1 MIEVKKHTVMV
12 APQASSVG
20 CADTYY
26 SSVVKNNTPNSPG
39 SFEVEFGDDANLFRI
54 QKDAAGIRF
63 YRVGDPPQS
72 LPASF
77 TVKPVVSG
85 SRPIRVINYT
95 PETVDDCAG
104 TNKRYTHYPDASIM
118 FVINNCSTCESRGVL
133 VILDKD
139 QNYTNPVVGYVNDS
153 EYISEVFVYQA
164 PNYVEESIC
173 SDPCT
178 GTKIAPITYNVITPS
193 FTSCFSRYED
203 CSEQTSYNGLSIV
216 IPQGGSVSINA
227 NQKPTAISSTPLSSP
242 ATLYLSTY
250 FCVGNEC
257 GCAPGGVGIIINK
270 EPSLVVTVSITNC
283 STGSTRTSFANLN
296 YLSGGSNAS
305 ISMNTGEYV
314 SAIEVEERGVRETT
328 SNCPGGGGPT
338 LE

>member
-1 MIEVKKHTVMV
+1 MV

-39 SFEVEFGDDANLFRI
+39 SFEVEFGDDTNLFRI

-164 PNYVEESIC
+164 SNYVEESTC
-173 SDPCT
+173 SNPCT
-178 GTKIAPITYNVITPS
+178 GAKIAPITYNVITPS
-193 FTSCFSRYED
+193 FTSCSSTD
-203 CSEQTSYNGLSIV
+203 ANCNNLTSYNGLSIV

-227 NQKPTAISSTPLSSP
+227 NRKPTATSSTPLSSP
-242 ATLYLSTY
+242 ATLYLSAY
-250 FCVGNEC
+250 SCNEEACECLGGMGNT
-257 GCAPGGVGIIINK
+257 ITSK
-270 EPSLVVTVSITNC
+270 EPSLVVTVSITDC
-283 STGSTRTSFANLN
+283 STGSTRTSSANLN
-296 YLSGGSNAS
+296 YSSGGSDAF

-314 SAIEVEERGVRETT
+314 SAIEVEERGVRETI
-328 SNCPGGGGPT
+328 SNCPGGGDGFTPS
-338 LE
+338 

>member
-1 MIEVKKHTVMV
+1 MV

-26 SSVVKNNTPNSPG
+26 SSVVKNNTPNSTG

-104 TNKRYTHYPDASIM
+104 TNKRYTHYPDAFIM
-118 FVINNCSTCESRGVL
+118 FVINNCSTCESRGAL

-139 QNYTNPVVGYVNDS
+139 QNYTNPVAGYVNDS

-164 PNYVEESIC
+164 SNYVEESIC

-178 GTKIAPITYNVITPS
+178 GAKITPITYNVITPS
-193 FTSCFSRYED
+193 FTSCISLD
-203 CSEQTSYNGLSIV
+203 ANCNNQTSYNGLSIV
-216 IPQGGSVSINA
+216 IPQGGSVSIDA
-227 NQKPTAISSTPLSSP
+227 NQKPTATSSTPLSSP
-242 ATLYLSTY
+242 ATLYLSAY
-250 FCVGNEC
+250 FCNENGCDCFVG
-257 GCAPGGVGIIINK
+257 GIITMK

-283 STGSTRTSFANLN
+283 STGSTRTSSANLN

-314 SAIEVEERGVRETT
+314 SAIEVEERGVIETA
-328 SNCPGGGGPT
+328 SNCPGGGGT
-338 LE
+338 LM

>member
-1 MIEVKKHTVMV
+1 MA

-26 SSVVKNNTPNSPG
+26 SSVVKNNTPDSPG
-39 SFEVEFGDDANLFRI
+39 SFEVEFGDDTNLFRI
-54 QKDAAGIRF
+54 RKDAAGIRF

-139 QNYTNPVVGYVNDS
+139 RNHTNPVVGYVNDG

-164 PNYVEESIC
+164 SNYVEESIC
-173 SDPCT
+173 SDPCAGARIT
-178 GTKIAPITYNVITPS
+178 PITYNVIAPS
-193 FTSCFSRYED
+193 FTSCISLDANCNNR
-203 CSEQTSYNGLSIV
+203 TLYNGLSIV
-216 IPQGGSVSINA
+216 IPRGRSVSINA
-227 NQKPTAISSTPLSSP
+227 NQKPTATSSTPLSSP
-242 ATLYLSTY
+242 ATLYLSAY
-250 FCVGNEC
+250 FCNAEGCDCVG
-257 GCAPGGVGIIINK
+257 GGRGIITKK
-270 EPSLVVTVSITNC
+270 EPSLVVTVSITDC
-283 STGSTRTSFANLN
+283 STGSTRTSSANLN
-296 YLSGGSNAS
+296 YLSGGSSAS
-305 ISMNTGEYV
+305 VSMNTGEYV

-328 SNCPGGGGPT
+328 SNCPGGRGPT
-338 LE
+338 PA